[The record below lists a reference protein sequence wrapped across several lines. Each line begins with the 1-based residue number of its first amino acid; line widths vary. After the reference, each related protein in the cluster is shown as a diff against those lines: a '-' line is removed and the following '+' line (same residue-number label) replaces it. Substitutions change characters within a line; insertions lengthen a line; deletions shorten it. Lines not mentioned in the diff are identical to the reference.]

1 MEPGIVEYEDEEG
14 DEVEPPAVRIGLLL
28 DFDARSLT
36 VYKNGVRLGNMVDG
50 HWGENGPMEGQYSWA
65 LSTRRQGA
73 HFERMELCSRP
84 LASGNSRLRLL
95 LSTVTKDEARHQ
107 EIASRSKRRVRCTST
122 AAMGELLSL
131 CGLAD
136 HVAARARG
144 MRSRLRTSS
153 KLRHSCRQDSRHE
166 LCRSCEG
173 TWRLA

>member
-95 LSTVTKDEARHQ
+95 LSTVTKM
-107 EIASRSKRRVRCTST
+107 RRVIR
-122 AAMGELLSL
+122 
-131 CGLAD
+131 
-136 HVAARARG
+136 
-144 MRSRLRTSS
+144 RLRQDQSEGS
-153 KLRHSCRQDSRHE
+153 DVHRQLRWVRYS
-166 LCRSCEG
+166 L
-173 TWRLA
+173 